1 MAISFTDQEKQIIIF
16 KLKEAATAC
25 AAVVGIR
32 KTTVDQLVEAA
43 EISKGMFYKLY
54 PSKEMLFFEMLEDM
68 HKAAYT
74 AADEILKCNCSL
86 TAAERFS
93 KALLGACD
101 VMEKSGML
109 GILEKDMSFL
119 LRRIP
124 EEITEKHYHSDE
136 VHIHELLAANGTLPI
151 CGMKVAAD
159 TVRALFLTINH
170 RPEIGADYNTVL
182 QIMIE
187 GACEK
192 MFPA

>member
-1 MAISFTDQEKQIIIF
+1 MTEYTIIVIQ
-16 KLKEAATAC
+16 
-25 AAVVGIR
+25 GR
-32 KTTVDQLVEAA
+32 
-43 EISKGMFYKLY
+43 G
-54 PSKEMLFFEMLEDM
+54 
-68 HKAAYT
+68 
-74 AADEILKCNCSL
+74 
-86 TAAERFS
+86 
-93 KALLGACD
+93 
-101 VMEKSGML
+101 
-109 GILEKDMSFL
+109 
-119 LRRIP
+119 IP

-136 VHIHELLAANGTLPI
+136 VHIRELLAANGLEPP

>member
-1 MAISFTDQEKQIIIF
+1 MATTFTEQEKQIIIS
-16 KLKEAATAC
+16 KLKEAAIQYATA
-25 AAVVGIR
+25 VGIR
-32 KTTVDQLVEAA
+32 KTTVDQLVDVA

-68 HKAAYT
+68 HRAAYT
-74 AADEILKCNCSL
+74 AADEILKRNCSL
-86 TAAERFS
+86 TAAVRFS

-136 VHIHELLAANGTLPI
+136 VHIHELLAANGPPPI

-192 MFPA
+192 MFPV

>member
-1 MAISFTDQEKQIIIF
+1 MAISFSDQEKQIIIF

-68 HKAAYT
+68 HRAAYT
-74 AADEILKCNCSL
+74 AADEILKRNCSL

-109 GILEKDMSFL
+109 GILKKDMSFL

-136 VHIHELLAANGTLPI
+136 VHIHELRAANGPPPI

-192 MFPA
+192 MFPV

>member
-1 MAISFTDQEKQIIIF
+1 MAVSFTDQEKQVIIS
-16 KLKEAATAC
+16 KLKEAAAAC

-74 AADEILKCNCSL
+74 AADEILKRNCSL
-86 TAAERFS
+86 TAAVRFS

-124 EEITEKHYHSDE
+124 VEITEKNYHSDE
-136 VHIHELLAANGTLPI
+136 VHIHELLAANGPPPI

-159 TVRALFLTINH
+159 TVHALFLTINH

-192 MFPA
+192 MFPV